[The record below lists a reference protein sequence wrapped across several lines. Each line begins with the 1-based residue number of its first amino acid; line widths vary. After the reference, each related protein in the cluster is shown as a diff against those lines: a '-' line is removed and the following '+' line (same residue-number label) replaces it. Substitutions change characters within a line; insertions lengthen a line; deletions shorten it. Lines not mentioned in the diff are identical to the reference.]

1 MNIAVE
7 ALIEIS
13 HLLGGP
19 VGSYYP
25 AEIKVDIY
33 EERVQAAARIAR
45 RVIML
50 GSHTTAIPL
59 GPVGGDQ

>member
-13 HLLGGP
+13 HLLGAPIGD
-19 VGSYYP
+19 YYP
-25 AEIKVDIY
+25 ADIQVDIY

-50 GSHTTAIPL
+50 EHYAAAIPL
-59 GPVGGDQ
+59 GPRNEI